1 MYATHHV
8 IDYMITF
15 LEIVLQK
22 QELKLATISDVAKRA
37 GVSTVTVSR
46 VINNAGNV
54 SPATRAKVE
63 RIIEEL
69 GYVPSGVA
77 QSLRSK
83 RTRSLALIVPD
94 IQNQF
99 WMTVARGVE
108 DAAQSR
114 GYSVS
119 LCNTDENAVKQ
130 LHYLDLVISQRVD
143 GVAIAPFD
151 SDAANL
157 NKLRQRNTPTVV
169 IDRHIEG
176 WDVDTITGDSI
187 SGARALVKHLAD
199 QGHTRIA
206 ILSGPTNTSTAADR
220 ILGYRVGLADAGI
233 PYDPSLVKFGEF
245 RSISGERLTHQL
257 LNQDDKPTAIFAAN
271 NAIAMGVIDALDAR
285 GLRIPYDMALACFD
299 DLPNTSRLFPF
310 LTVVVQ
316 PAYDIGANAAQL
328 LLSRLDAS
336 TPLPP
341 RHVVLPT
348 RLIVRHSC
356 GSSLHDDDR
365 PTISLPL
372 RREAAEKT
380 FLVKPITSEEL
391 RLASLTL
398 DDIGSS
404 LPWRLPELSNRDKS
418 DVDRIRKVF
427 AGETPDRVPHFELDI
442 DHRPLFEYVLE
453 RKLGG
458 SNGNGNDNNPISPTL
473 TPEEQVE
480 FAQRLGID
488 AVPCTFYWYPNNVY
502 GQTSAGENQYING
515 TIKTWDDLT
524 RLEPPPALA
533 DQLNTLERYLR
544 AAEGTGVGVFAVFSS
559 FFHSAL
565 RAIGF
570 DDALYLIYDNRPFL
584 ERLLDILQSRH
595 ERVMQAV
602 IDRFGADLVFIMIR
616 DELAHQN
623 GPLIDPVLYQEMYV
637 PRMERFLLPVKSHGK
652 HLMLHTAG
660 KVDALLPMLQGLG
673 FNGIHPVAPEVN
685 DLQTLDKL
693 RDKRFVLAGQI
704 PNSLLYF
711 EDRKGIESHI
721 ERLSSF
727 ADSAGGYMFSTSGP
741 IHEGIPA
748 EAFIN
753 LTQAIHKYGQSK
765 TSGALTAHEEIQ

>member
-1 MYATHHV
+1 
-8 IDYMITF
+8 
-15 LEIVLQK
+15 
-22 QELKLATISDVAKRA
+22 
-37 GVSTVTVSR
+37 
-46 VINNAGNV
+46 
-54 SPATRAKVE
+54 
-63 RIIEEL
+63 
-69 GYVPSGVA
+69 
-77 QSLRSK
+77 
-83 RTRSLALIVPD
+83 
-94 IQNQF
+94 
-99 WMTVARGVE
+99 
-108 DAAQSR
+108 
-114 GYSVS
+114 
-119 LCNTDENAVKQ
+119 
-130 LHYLDLVISQRVD
+130 
-143 GVAIAPFD
+143 
-151 SDAANL
+151 
-157 NKLRQRNTPTVV
+157 
-169 IDRHIEG
+169 
-176 WDVDTITGDSI
+176 
-187 SGARALVKHLAD
+187 
-199 QGHTRIA
+199 
-206 ILSGPTNTSTAADR
+206 
-220 ILGYRVGLADAGI
+220 
-233 PYDPSLVKFGEF
+233 
-245 RSISGERLTHQL
+245 
-257 LNQDDKPTAIFAAN
+257 
-271 NAIAMGVIDALDAR
+271 
-285 GLRIPYDMALACFD
+285 
-299 DLPNTSRLFPF
+299 
-310 LTVVVQ
+310 
-316 PAYDIGANAAQL
+316 
-328 LLSRLDAS
+328 
-336 TPLPP
+336 
-341 RHVVLPT
+341 
-348 RLIVRHSC
+348 
-356 GSSLHDDDR
+356 
-365 PTISLPL
+365 
-372 RREAAEKT
+372 
-380 FLVKPITSEEL
+380 
-391 RLASLTL
+391 LASLTL